1 MLKRKI
7 GKVKEDLQEQ
17 HEWFR
22 VALSSI
28 GDGVI
33 ATDVKGDI
41 TFINPVAQKL
51 VGMDE
56 NEAAGKHINEIFKI
70 VNEESGQPVEIP
82 VEKVIRE
89 GSVVGL
95 ANHTALISKDGT
107 EYLISDSAAPI
118 RNDNGEIM
126 GVVMVFQDVTE
137 RKKTEYLQTLVY
149 KISDASS
156 KASNLDDLFAY
167 IHNVLGTVINT
178 HNFYICL
185 CDKEK
190 QTLIFPYYIDSADLN
205 PDNDIRI
212 PRKHRK
218 GLTEYVI
225 KTGESLLINDKGI
238 EELIAN
244 GEVELIG
251 ILPIIWLGV
260 PLKAKDRI
268 IGVMTVQSYS
278 ESVTY
283 TQKDL
288 EFMEYISNQIALVIE
303 RKRTEE
309 TINHMAYYD
318 VLTDL
323 PNRVLYNDRLSNA
336 LSNARCRQ
344 ELLAVLFIDLDRFK
358 NVNDSLG
365 HALGDKLLQSV
376 SKRLSGCLR
385 ECDTIARV
393 GGDEFTIL
401 LPMLNHVEDAAKISQ
416 RLLDIMETPFYCDGY
431 EFNITTSIGIS
442 IYPYDGEDVENLLKN
457 SDTALY
463 RAKERGRNNY
473 QLYNPSM
480 NASSLKL
487 MSLENDLRKAL
498 ERDEFIIH
506 YQPQINIETG
516 MITGMEALLRWNH
529 PELGIIFP
537 ADFISLA
544 EETGL
549 IIQID
554 EWVLRNACRQNKAWQ
569 EMGYAPL
576 KLAVNIS
583 SRQFQQHKLCSLV
596 EGILHETGL
605 NSRFLE
611 LELTESMVMHNAY
624 YALSVL
630 NKLKHMGINI
640 ALDDFG
646 TGYSSFGY
654 LKRFPVDTL
663 KIDKTFIRDVAAD
676 DNNGVI
682 TTAIIALAHSMKR
695 NVVAEGV
702 ETHEELE
709 FLKKHGCNKIQGNLI
724 GSPVSSKEFEAL
736 LKAPYVNI

>member
-1 MLKRKI
+1 
-7 GKVKEDLQEQ
+7 
-17 HEWFR
+17 
-22 VALSSI
+22 
-28 GDGVI
+28 
-33 ATDVKGDI
+33 
-41 TFINPVAQKL
+41 
-51 VGMDE
+51 
-56 NEAAGKHINEIFKI
+56 
-70 VNEESGQPVEIP
+70 
-82 VEKVIRE
+82 
-89 GSVVGL
+89 
-95 ANHTALISKDGT
+95 
-107 EYLISDSAAPI
+107 
-118 RNDNGEIM
+118 
-126 GVVMVFQDVTE
+126 
-137 RKKTEYLQTLVY
+137 
-149 KISDASS
+149 
-156 KASNLDDLFAY
+156 
-167 IHNVLGTVINT
+167 
-178 HNFYICL
+178 
-185 CDKEK
+185 
-190 QTLIFPYYIDSADLN
+190 
-205 PDNDIRI
+205 
-212 PRKHRK
+212 
-218 GLTEYVI
+218 
-225 KTGESLLINDKGI
+225 
-238 EELIAN
+238 
-244 GEVELIG
+244 
-251 ILPIIWLGV
+251 
-260 PLKAKDRI
+260 
-268 IGVMTVQSYS
+268 
-278 ESVTY
+278 
-283 TQKDL
+283 
-288 EFMEYISNQIALVIE
+288 
-303 RKRTEE
+303 
-309 TINHMAYYD
+309 
-318 VLTDL
+318 
-323 PNRVLYNDRLSNA
+323 
-336 LSNARCRQ
+336 
-344 ELLAVLFIDLDRFK
+344 
-358 NVNDSLG
+358 
-365 HALGDKLLQSV
+365 
-376 SKRLSGCLR
+376 
-385 ECDTIARV
+385 
-393 GGDEFTIL
+393 
-401 LPMLNHVEDAAKISQ
+401 
-416 RLLDIMETPFYCDGY
+416 
-431 EFNITTSIGIS
+431 
-442 IYPYDGEDVENLLKN
+442 
-457 SDTALY
+457 
-463 RAKERGRNNY
+463 
-473 QLYNPSM
+473 M